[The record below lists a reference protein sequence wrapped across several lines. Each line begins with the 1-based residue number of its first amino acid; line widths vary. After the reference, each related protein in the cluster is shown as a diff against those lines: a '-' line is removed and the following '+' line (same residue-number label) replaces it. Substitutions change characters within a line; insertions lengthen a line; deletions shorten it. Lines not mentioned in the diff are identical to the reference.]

1 MTSSPRCS
9 IVIPVH
15 NKAGLTRRCLDAIIT
30 EPPNAS
36 FELVIVDDASTDST
50 SDLLAHYGDAV
61 EVIRQEPN
69 AGFAAASNAGA
80 KVAKG
85 EFLVFLNND
94 TIPLA
99 GWLDALVAHGDRE
112 PSAAVVGAKLLFPDD
127 TIQHAGVVICQD
139 GNPRHLYAG
148 FPHDHPAV
156 DKSRRFQAVT
166 AACALVRREAFE
178 QAGGF
183 DTAFLNG
190 LDDVDLCLRLG
201 ELGYEVHYCPRSVLY
216 HLESISRGRRSKQI
230 QEGARLFRRRWGGR
244 VRADDL
250 DYYVADGLLRVGYRD
265 AYPLPLEIS
274 PQLGLVNGGGH
285 GADRMLEASSR
296 HLVELLQ
303 ETVRLTAHIAEL
315 ELRGAGSD
323 PAPPGAR
330 PQERGARS
338 SLTDAAA
345 PGAEDLEGLMARVQ
359 QIEIEIY
366 DLQQQ
371 LVTALHRAGESAGVQ
386 DPSAFTPSEQLGYRK
401 LIASLRGK
409 VGDAVPDGATVVVVS
424 RGDEELLELGSRP
437 AWHFPQAEDGAYA
450 GHYPADGSDAIAQL
464 EQLRARGAGFLVL
477 PRTSLWW
484 LEHYPELAQ
493 HLDRHYA
500 AIVREPD
507 LCLIYD
513 LTAIGNERGKAT
525 A

>member
-1 MTSSPRCS
+1 LTSGPRCS

-15 NKAGLTRRCLDAIIT
+15 NKAGLTRRCLDAIIA
-30 EPPNAS
+30 EPPKTS
-36 FELVIVDDASTDST
+36 FELVVVDDASTDGT
-50 SDLLAHYGDAV
+50 PDLLAGYGDAV
-61 EVIRQEPN
+61 KVIRQEPN

-80 KVAKG
+80 KAARG
-85 EFLVFLNND
+85 ELLVFLNND
-94 TIPLA
+94 TVPLA

-190 LDDVDLCLRLG
+190 LEDVDLCLRLG
-201 ELGYEVHYCPRSVLY
+201 ELGHEVHYCPGSVLY

-230 QEGARLFRRRWGGR
+230 QEGARLFRRRWDGR
-244 VRADDL
+244 VRPDDL

-265 AYPLPLEIS
+265 AYPLPVEIS
-274 PQLGLVNGGGH
+274 PQLGLVNGGGQ

-296 HLVELLQ
+296 HLAELLQ

-323 PAPPGAR
+323 AAQPGTR
-330 PQERGARS
+330 PKGGGARS
-338 SLTDAAA
+338 NRAGDGAA
-345 PGAEDLEGLMARVQ
+345 ESVDLEGLLARVQ
-359 QIEIEIY
+359 EIEIEIY
-366 DLQQQ
+366 DLQEG
-371 LVTALHRAGESAGVQ
+371 LVTALRRAGEGAHVE
-386 DPSAFTPSEQLGYRK
+386 DASAFAASEQLGYRK
-401 LIASLRGK
+401 LITDLRRT

-450 GHYPADGSDAIAQL
+450 GHYPADASEAIAQL
-464 EQLRARGAGFLVL
+464 ERLRTRGAGFLVL
-477 PRTSLWW
+477 PRTALWW
-484 LEHYPELAQ
+484 LVHYPELAQ
-493 HLDRHYA
+493 HLDRRYT

-513 LTAIGNERGKAT
+513 LTAIGDRRGEESG
-525 A
+525 